1 MFWCNREGM
10 CIGSYV
16 GFVLTVMYTHIVD
29 IGGPILFMLL
39 VLCLVR
45 AMCCEAVI
53 MMLFKAV

>member
-1 MFWCNREGM
+1 M

-16 GFVLTVMYTHIVD
+16 GFVLTVMYTHILD

-45 AMCCEAVI
+45 AMCCDAASMMMFIAV
-53 MMLFKAV
+53 

>member
-1 MFWCNREGM
+1 M

-45 AMCCEAVI
+45 AMCCDAASMMMFIAV
-53 MMLFKAV
+53 